1 MYWSW
6 LMEMQVH
13 FLRGVGAIALGYP
26 QNPDIEAAERK
37 ENYIVRI
44 KNKKVLTKRFSMFI
58 VCVN

>member
-44 KNKKVLTKRFSMFI
+44 KKQKGLDKEI
-58 VCVN
+58 